1 MLLRLVK
8 CHSVSSDIS
17 CIVEKE
23 YMGKGILGCKGVVLK
38 ECELARVEPRG
49 IALTKFSVI

>member
-8 CHSVSSDIS
+8 CHSVSSDII